1 MKPRFV
7 LSPEALEDMASIWHY
22 VQAQSS
28 REMADRVESVIRDRM
43 AFLARN
49 PGAGHWRKDLTE
61 LVVRFFPVY
70 SYLIVY
76 RPETS
81 PLQIVAILQ
90 GRRDVDNILQKRP
103 S

>member
-49 PGAGHWRKDLTE
+49 PGAGTGARTLLNWWFGSSRYI
-61 LVVRFFPVY
+61 P
-70 SYLIVY
+70 I
-76 RPETS
+76 
-81 PLQIVAILQ
+81 
-90 GRRDVDNILQKRP
+90 
-103 S
+103 